1 MAELL
6 TVDQAQERILAQI
19 VPLSWEDVALDEALG
34 RIVAEDVRAQI
45 ALPPFANSSMD
56 GFALIA
62 ADTQGA
68 SRESPARLRVVMDV
82 PAGSLPPARLRPGEA
97 ARIMTGAPLPDG
109 ADVVVPVE
117 QTDQHFTA
125 REDAPLPESVS
136 IFAPCQAGACIR
148 VVGDDIP
155 ADYRVL
161 PAGKELRAAELGVLA
176 ALGHT
181 QVRVT
186 RQPRV
191 AIVSTGSELVDLGE
205 PLRPGAI
212 YNSNSYLL
220 AGMVRAAG
228 GVPLRI
234 ATARDTLDEVRAR
247 FNEALAFQPDVIIS
261 SAGVSVGAFDVVRTV
276 LAELGQVGF
285 WRVNLRPGK
294 PLAYGQLG
302 GVPFFGLPGN
312 PVSAAV
318 TFDLFVRPTLLKL
331 GGRVDRTLTIEAVT
345 DEPITSDGRRSYLRV
360 LLTRAGDRWLAKM
373 TGTQSSSALLSMV
386 LADGLLIIPEGV
398 TDVPA
403 GTTLAVRLLRPREE
417 LE

>member
-1 MAELL
+1 LAELL
-6 TVDQAQERILAQI
+6 SVDDAQERILAQI
-19 VPLSWEDVALDEALG
+19 VPLSAEDVALDEALG
-34 RIVAEDVRAQI
+34 RIVAEDVRARI

-68 SRESPARLRVVMDV
+68 TREAPAQLRVVMDV
-82 PAGSLPPARLRPGEA
+82 PAGSMPPNALRAGEA
-97 ARIMTGAPLPDG
+97 ARIMTGAPLPEG
-109 ADVVVPVE
+109 ADAVVPVE
-117 QTDQHFTA
+117 LTDQTWSGG
-125 REDAPLPESVS
+125 DDGPLPETVR
-136 IFAPCQAGACIR
+136 IFAPGQPGAYVRAI
-148 VVGDDIP
+148 GDDIP
-155 ADYRVL
+155 AGHSIV
-161 PAGKELRAAELGVLA
+161 PAGTELRAAELGVLA

-181 QVRVT
+181 NVRVM

-191 AIVSTGSELVDLGE
+191 AIVSTGSEVVDLGQ

-220 AGMVRAAG
+220 TGLVSAAG

-247 FNEALAFQPDVIIS
+247 FNEALAFQPDVVIS

-276 LAELGQVGF
+276 LAELGEVGF

-294 PLAYGQLG
+294 PLAYGKLG

-331 GGRVDRTLTIEAVT
+331 GGRPDRTVSIEAHI
-345 DEPITSDGRRSYLRV
+345 DEPIKSDGRRSYLRV
-360 LLTRAGDRWLAKM
+360 TLTREHDRWIART
-373 TGTQSSSALLSMV
+373 TGTQNSSALLSMV

-403 GTTLAVRLLRPREE
+403 GATLPVRLLRPLEE
-417 LE
+417 LK

>member
-1 MAELL
+1 
-6 TVDQAQERILAQI
+6 
-19 VPLSWEDVALDEALG
+19 
-34 RIVAEDVRAQI
+34 
-45 ALPPFANSSMD
+45 
-56 GFALIA
+56 
-62 ADTQGA
+62 
-68 SRESPARLRVVMDV
+68 
-82 PAGSLPPARLRPGEA
+82 
-97 ARIMTGAPLPDG
+97 MTGAPLPAG

-117 QTDQHFTA
+117 QTDQHFTT
-125 REDAPLPESVS
+125 REDAPLPEMVS
-136 IFAPCQAGACIR
+136 IFAPCQTGAYIR
-148 VVGDDIP
+148 AIGDDIP
-155 ADYRVL
+155 ADHPVL
-161 PAGKELRAAELGVLA
+161 PAGTELRAAELGVLA

-261 SAGVSVGAFDVVRTV
+261 SAGVSVGAFDVVRAV

-318 TFDLFVRPTLLKL
+318 TFDLFVRPTLFKL
-331 GGRVDRTLTIEAVT
+331 GGRVDRTMTIEAVT

-360 LLTRAGDRWLAKM
+360 MLTRAGSRWLAKT

>member
-68 SRESPARLRVVMDV
+68 SPESPARLRVVMDV

-97 ARIMTGAPLPDG
+97 ARIMTGAPLPAG

-117 QTDQHFTA
+117 QTDQHFTT
-125 REDAPLPESVS
+125 REDAPLPEMVS
-136 IFAPCQAGACIR
+136 IFAPCQTGAYIR
-148 VVGDDIP
+148 AIGDDIP
-155 ADYRVL
+155 ADHPVL
-161 PAGKELRAAELGVLA
+161 PAGTELRAAELGVLA

-234 ATARDTLDEVRAR
+234 ATARDTLNEVRAR

-261 SAGVSVGAFDVVRTV
+261 SAGVSVGAFDVVRAV

-318 TFDLFVRPTLLKL
+318 TFDLFVRPTLFKL
-331 GGRVDRTLTIEAVT
+331 GGRVDRTMTIEAVT

-360 LLTRAGDRWLAKM
+360 MLTRAGSRWLAKT